1 MKFVSLILK
10 NMVRSKVRSL
20 LTFVAIMISVFIF
33 ASLLSLDHGVQRMVQ
48 ATGGDQVLIVFEK
61 YKACP
66 PYSRLPVH
74 YADQIEQLPHVTAVM
89 PVRFLLSFCGT
100 TTDLVS
106 IHGIEPDRLRR
117 FRELEL
123 PDAHYEAFAGE
134 RGAAIVGSNIAAKYG
149 WQIGQQVT
157 LPQLRG
163 IGFTVRGI
171 YNAPGSSLEE
181 VVLVDREY
189 LETSINE
196 IGVTTMFLVEV
207 DDPAQLGATGAII
220 DGMTANYDKQTKSGP
235 ERGFISDQIS
245 GFKELVHFSQ
255 LVAYAALLMLLAA
268 VANSVSMSVRE
279 RLRETAVMKLLG
291 FDRRLVARLILVE
304 TALLGLTAALVGV
317 GCAWLVVT
325 LGHVSISVEGFTL
338 YPTLT
343 WRIATGAVA
352 VGLILTTVA
361 TYLPALSNAR
371 RPIIDALRGVD

>member
-1 MKFVSLILK
+1 MKFVALILR
-10 NMVRSKVRSL
+10 NLIRSKVRSG

-33 ASLLSLDHGVQRMVQ
+33 SSLLSLDNGVQQMIA
-48 ATGGDQVLIVFEK
+48 ATGGEQILIVFEK

-74 YADQIEQLPHVTAVM
+74 YADQIEQLPHVSSVM

-106 IHGIEPDRLRR
+106 VHGVAPDRLRR
-117 FRELEL
+117 FRALAL
-123 PDAHYEAFAGE
+123 PDEQYEAFAAE
-134 RGAAIVGSNIAAKYG
+134 RGAAIVGCNIAAKYG
-149 WQIGQQVT
+149 WQVGQQVT

-171 YNAPGSSLEE
+171 FSAPGSSLEE

-207 DDPAQLGATGAII
+207 DDPAFVGSTGAAI
-220 DGMTANYDKQTKSGP
+220 DEMTANFDKQTKSGP

-245 GFKELVHFSQ
+245 GFKELVRFSQ

-279 RLRETAVMKLLG
+279 RLREVAVMKLLG
-291 FDRRLVARLILVE
+291 FDSRLVARLILAE
-304 TALLGLTAALVGV
+304 SALLGLTAAIAGV
-317 GCAWLVVT
+317 GIAWLTVE
-325 LGHVSISVEGFTL
+325 LGHVAISVEGFTM

-343 WRIATGAVA
+343 WRIALGALA

-361 TYLPALSNAR
+361 TYFPALGNAR
-371 RPIIDALRGVD
+371 RPIVDALRGVD